1 MPLLGLSAGHKIGLG
16 VTGLIFVVFAL
27 VCAFIV
33 PRYRPDF
40 PGRAGIRVF
49 IIAAL
54 ALFVAMMAAVTVFGK
69 ESEAGASE
77 KGGSSTKEPGGG
89 SAQAVDVTAKDFHFS
104 LPSTSFKPGAYTFQL
119 KNSGPSAHNLVVKG
133 PGVANA
139 STPTI
144 AAGKTAT
151 VKATL
156 KAGTYE
162 LYCSVPGHKQ
172 LGMDVKIKVA

>member
-16 VTGLIFVVFAL
+16 VMGLIFVVFAL
-27 VCAFIV
+27 VSALLV

-49 IIAAL
+49 VIVAL
-54 ALFVAMMAAVTVFGK
+54 ALFVAMMAAVTVFGR

-77 KGGSSTKEPGGG
+77 KGGTGTETTPGG
-89 SAQAVDVTAKDFHFS
+89 SAQTVDVTAKDFRFT
-104 LPSTSFKPGAYTFQL
+104 LPSTSYKPGQYTFQL
-119 KNSGPSAHNLVVKG
+119 KNDGPSAHNLVVKG
-133 PGVANA
+133 PGVSNA

-144 AAGKTAT
+144 AAGKTAS

-172 LGMDVKIKVA
+172 LGMDVNIKVA